1 MFNLINFFIFINS
14 LFNLAGNNEPLKTT
28 EMLSISFVST
38 VLTLLI
44 LASLVLTFY
53 SSGTTVHKV
62 LGLLLVSIFVVF
74 L

>member
-1 MFNLINFFIFINS
+1 MLNLINSSNLINS
-14 LFNLAGNNEPLKTT
+14 LFNLSSNNEPSKTI
-28 EMLSISFVST
+28 EMLNISFVST
-38 VLTLLI
+38 VLTLFI
-44 LASLVLTFY
+44 VVSLVLTFY